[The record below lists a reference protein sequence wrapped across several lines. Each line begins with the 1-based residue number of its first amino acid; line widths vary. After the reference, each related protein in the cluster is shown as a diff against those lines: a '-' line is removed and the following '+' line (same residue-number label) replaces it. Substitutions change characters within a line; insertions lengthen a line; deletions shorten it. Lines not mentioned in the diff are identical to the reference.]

1 MKVLKKMFALLLILT
16 IISCSSSSENN
27 SVNNLMSLTKKITYS
42 TQSLYTDSN
51 TKQIQYYSNNQ
62 IVADT
67 TFNAANEWMYRRV
80 ITTNGTTKTYQ
91 TFDTSNQIIQHR
103 EEVYDSQGRI
113 TSRRTYVPENL
124 IIVSFVYNA
133 DNTVTA
139 NSIYTTDLSTHYIAT
154 FFTNSDGLIY
164 KEGTFTVANPP
175 VAVESTLLF
184 DNLRPNSLFYST
196 SSNVLTFNYY
206 DQPKPSNILKSVT
219 ELNNQI
225 LNGLSLTKLAEEGN
239 FYYKRPDTNSNGTIS
254 TYQTDFNANH
264 YIEHYKSTYEDT
276 AGNNNLLTTE
286 TFYYYN

>member
-1 MKVLKKMFALLLILT
+1 MFALLLILT

-42 TQSLYTDSN
+42 TQSLYPESN
-51 TKQIQYYSNNQ
+51 TKQIQYYTNNQ
-62 IVADT
+62 VAADT
-67 TFNAANEWMYRRV
+67 TFNAANQWISRSV
-80 ITTNGTTKTYQ
+80 ITTNGTTKIYQ
-91 TFDTSNQIIQHR
+91 TFDTSNQIIEHR
-103 EEVYDSQGRI
+103 EVVYDSQGRI
-113 TSRRTYVPENL
+113 ISRRTFVPENL

-164 KEGTFTVANPP
+164 KEDTFTAANPP
-175 VAVESTLLF
+175 VAFETTLLF
-184 DNLRPNSLFYST
+184 DNLRPTSLFYST
-196 SSNVLTFNYY
+196 SSNALTFDYY

-219 ELNNQI
+219 ELNNQV
-225 LNGLSLTKLAEEGN
+225 LSGLSLTKMAEVGN

-264 YIEHYKSTYEDT
+264 YIEHYKSTYVNT
-276 AGNNNLLTTE
+276 TGNNNMLTTE